1 MLLGRQLLKQGPMA
15 KAHDPQFSKLV
26 KKLINTQRPQ
36 VLKSLLETL
45 NPVEIS
51 NILLQLKLRHQLAV
65 LEMLDRETA
74 SEVLTNLQDSSS
86 VLESIVE
93 EMSPEQLS
101 GFIGEMPGDDAAD
114 FVSMMEEDQADAILE
129 TLPPKERDTLTQL
142 LQYDEES
149 AGGLMTPFVVSI
161 LKDQTVGQAIREIQ
175 AYVKKQPQFQL
186 FYTAYVVDEYRHL
199 IGTVSVTELLL
210 ADKRTLI
217 QNLMNP
223 EVVAVDQD
231 LDQEEVLR
239 LAKEYDLVVVPV
251 IDKHLRLIG
260 RVTIDDLVDVMA
272 EEYHE
277 DIGHFAGTG
286 DEEVSETSIIK
297 TSRDRLP
304 WLLIGLIGGFI
315 SALVMSTYE
324 NALINLPEVAFF
336 IPLVAALGGS
346 IGIQSSSIVVRGLAT
361 GAIQTSDLIVRLSK
375 ELRVGFLN
383 GFICSMVLVG
393 MTWYLSQNLSMALT
407 SGTALLLVVCF
418 AAFVSSTIPILMKRM
433 NIDPALA
440 TGPFITTSN
449 DIIGIAIYLAITFNF
464 DMLSLIQ

>member
-1 MLLGRQLLKQGPMA
+1 MA

-407 SGTALLLVVCF
+407 SGTSLLLVVCF
-418 AAFVSSTIPILMKRM
+418 AAFVGSTIPILMKRM